1 MPKLPEDTSRQLL
14 IHQFLIGLPAV
25 VSRQLWV
32 VGNMTNLEQL
42 IECAKVMVV
51 DDSSKEVAAVQSETS
66 ELPNLK
72 VQIQDME
79 TPLQHDFLWLSQLK
93 F

>member
-1 MPKLPEDTSRQLL
+1 
-14 IHQFLIGLPAV
+14 
-25 VSRQLWV
+25 
-32 VGNMTNLEQL
+32 MTNLEQL